1 LAGATTHL
9 KENPTM
15 PGYLIANLKVTDP
28 EGFDRYRAGVPAVIA
43 QYGGRY
49 AVRGGTMD
57 RLENAEGF
65 DRVVV
70 LEFPSLDAAR
80 AFYHSPEYAPLLKLR
95 IETTESQVVLV
106 DGYSP

>member
-1 LAGATTHL
+1 VILHDRIR
-9 KENPTM
+9 KEHPM

-28 EGFDRYRAGVPAVIA
+28 EGFERYRAGVPAVIA

-49 AVRGGTMD
+49 VVRGGIMEK
-57 RLENAEGF
+57 LENADGF
-65 DRVVV
+65 NRMVV

-80 AFYHSPEYAPLLKLR
+80 AFYFSPEYAPLLKLR
-95 IETTESQVVLV
+95 IESTDSQVVLV

>member
-1 LAGATTHL
+1 
-9 KENPTM
+9 M

-28 EGFDRYRAGVPAVIA
+28 EGFERYRVGVPAVIA

-49 AVRGGTMD
+49 VVRGGTIEK
-57 RLENAEGF
+57 LENAEGLN
-65 DRVVV
+65 RMVV

-80 AFYHSPEYAPLLKLR
+80 AFYFSPEYAPLLKLR
-95 IETTESQVVLV
+95 IESTESQVVLV

>member
-1 LAGATTHL
+1 LSVIA
-9 KENPTM
+9 
-15 PGYLIANLKVTDP
+15 PGS
-28 EGFDRYRAGVPAVIA
+28 PAVIA

-49 AVRGGTMD
+49 AVRGGTME
-57 RLENAEGF
+57 RLENADGF
-65 DRVVV
+65 SRMVV

-106 DGYSP
+106 DGFVP

>member
-1 LAGATTHL
+1 
-9 KENPTM
+9 M

-28 EGFDRYRAGVPAVIA
+28 EGFERYRVGVPAVIA

-49 AVRGGTMD
+49 VVRGGTVEK
-57 RLENAEGF
+57 LENADGF
-65 DRVVV
+65 NRLVV

-80 AFYHSPEYAPLLKLR
+80 AFYFSPEYAPLLKLR

-106 DGYSP
+106 DGFVP

>member
-1 LAGATTHL
+1 
-9 KENPTM
+9 M

-28 EGFDRYRAGVPAVIA
+28 EGFERYRAGVPAVIA

-49 AVRGGTMD
+49 AVRGGMMD

-70 LEFPSLDAAR
+70 LEFPRLDAAR
-80 AFYHSPEYAPLLKLR
+80 AFYRSPEYAPLLKLR

>member
-1 LAGATTHL
+1 
-9 KENPTM
+9 M

-28 EGFDRYRAGVPAVIA
+28 EGFERYRAAVPPVIA

-49 AVRGGTMD
+49 LVRGGAME
-57 RLENAEGF
+57 RLENADGF
-65 DRVVV
+65 NRVVV

-80 AFYHSPEYAPLLKLR
+80 AFYFSPEYAPLLKLR

-106 DGYSP
+106 DGFVP

>member
-1 LAGATTHL
+1 
-9 KENPTM
+9 M

-28 EGFDRYRAGVPAVIA
+28 EGFERYRAGVPAVIA

-49 AVRGGTMD
+49 AVRGGMLD

-80 AFYHSPEYAPLLKLR
+80 AFYRSPEYAPLLKLR

>member
-1 LAGATTHL
+1 
-9 KENPTM
+9 
-15 PGYLIANLKVTDP
+15 
-28 EGFDRYRAGVPAVIA
+28 
-43 QYGGRY
+43 
-49 AVRGGTMD
+49 MD